1 MFSRLVKKQRQ
12 KKFFTLI
19 EILSAVLIISLLVVF
34 VVPKVG
40 AVKDNAK
47 VAGIETNQRTVQ
59 AYLQG
64 VVHNYDATQAS
75 LLEKELLDAFAQED
89 LVNPFNKGKGI
100 RELAE
105 LTATKGAVIYS
116 TTDNTKAGFDS
127 AWTGAGFSKN
137 ENYAGTVL
145 VAAYPDPNGTDGIE
159 VSLIPFNKKGNP
171 ILSKKVVI
179 KP

>member
-1 MFSRLVKKQRQ
+1 MFSRLVKNQRQ

-19 EILSAVLIISLLVVF
+19 EILSAVLIISLLVIF

-64 VVHNYDATQAS
+64 VVHNYDATQS
-75 LLEKELLDAFAQED
+75 DLLEKELLDAFAEED
-89 LVNPFNKGKGI
+89 IVNPFNKGKGVREI
-100 RELAE
+100 TELA
-105 LTATKGAVIYS
+105 ATKGSVIYS
-116 TTDNTKAGFDS
+116 TTDNTQTGFES
-127 AWTGAGFSKN
+127 EWTGSGFTQN
-137 ENYAGTVL
+137 DNYAGTVL
-145 VAAYPDPNGTDGIE
+145 VAAYPDPNGTDGVE
-159 VSLIPFNKKGNP
+159 VTLIPFNKKGNP